1 MNNKIGK
8 TGISISSP
16 MTLII
21 VILGFLMIVYL
32 VLYLPIPKF
41 TEIRSIINYF
51 SIIIFFF
58 AIQGLLI
65 YGYYK
70 LGSLAYKS
78 FSTFQKK
85 ALDFTHKLSNMISN

>member
-1 MNNKIGK
+1 MMKGK
-8 TGISISSP
+8 KAIAP
-16 MTLII
+16 LILLLA
-21 VILGFLMIVYL
+21 VIGFLIVVYL

-41 TEIRSIINYF
+41 AEIRSIINYF

-58 AIQGLLI
+58 VIQGLLI

-70 LGSLAYKS
+70 LGSIAYKS

-85 ALDFTHKLSNMISN
+85 AMDFTHKLSNMISN

>member
-1 MNNKIGK
+1 MNNK
-8 TGISISSP
+8 TGVSISSP
-16 MTLII
+16 LTLII
-21 VILGFLMIVYL
+21 AILGFLIVVYL

-65 YGYYK
+65 YGYWK
-70 LGSLAYKS
+70 LGSIAYKS
-78 FSTFQKK
+78 FSTFQQK
-85 ALDFTHKLSNMISN
+85 AMNFTHKLSDMISN